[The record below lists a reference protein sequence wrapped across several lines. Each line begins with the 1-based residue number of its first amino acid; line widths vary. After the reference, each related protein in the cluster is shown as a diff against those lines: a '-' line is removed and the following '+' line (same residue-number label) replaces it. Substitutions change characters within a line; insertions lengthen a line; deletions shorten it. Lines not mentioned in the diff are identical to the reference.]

1 MPRSDRFALVNFF
14 NKSTDSQISKG
25 RRRGSVRLPLALLI
39 HAGNGVSRSISG
51 LGEAS
56 RFQSSYLLRGKAHG
70 ATMSSAVN
78 DQDAED
84 DDFDD
89 NRRRFPH
96 LKSTSE

>member
-70 ATMSSAVN
+70 ATIESVLHLVN
-78 DQDAED
+78 DWYDQPYALSMLGCDGG
-84 DDFDD
+84 
-89 NRRRFPH
+89 RWR
-96 LKSTSE
+96 